1 MAKKSRSGVS
11 VPMWIACIL
20 LLLVLLTVYLSK
32 DIYARYG
39 SGDRSGMHAR
49 VVGFGSLTLTE
60 EGDFA
65 PGRPAKILPGANL
78 TKRATVDF
86 EGGEVSSIV
95 FVELALSAQWS
106 TTDQRTFAAK
116 AGEKTLLSFAVASDW
131 QYLTKTSGGTYVF
144 YQPLDANEELH
155 AEILAN
161 EGQITVSTS
170 ILKTEMDTLA
180 DAFINLRATAVQ
192 SNGFA
197 SVNEAWTSVA
207 G

>member
-65 PGRPAKILPGANL
+65 PGRPAMILPGANL

-106 TTDQRTFAAK
+106 TTDQRTFVAK
-116 AGEKTLLSFAVASDW
+116 SGEKTLLSFAVASNW

-144 YQPLDANEELH
+144 YQLLDANEELH

-170 ILKTEMDTLA
+170 ILKTEMDALA

>member
-1 MAKKSRSGVS
+1 MAKKSRAGVS
-11 VPMWIACIL
+11 MPMWIACIL

-49 VVGFGSLTLTE
+49 VAGFGSLTLTE

-65 PGRPAKILPGANL
+65 PGRPAMILPGANL

-86 EGGEVSSIV
+86 EGGEVSSFV
-95 FVELALSAQWS
+95 FVELVLSPQWS
-106 TTDQRTFAAK
+106 TTNQRTFAAK
-116 AGEKTLLSFAVASDW
+116 SGEKTLLSFTVASDW
-131 QYLTKTSGGTYVF
+131 QYLTKTSSGTYVF
-144 YQPLDANEELH
+144 YQALDANEELH

-161 EGQITVSTS
+161 DGRITVGTS
-170 ILKTEMDTLA
+170 ILSTEMDALA
-180 DAFINLRATAVQ
+180 NAFINLRATAVQ